1 MKRWEV
7 QEVKI
12 EEMIAK
18 NRADCSGCEACA
30 NICPKHCIEMKPD
43 KEGFYYPNINNNECV
58 KCGQCDATCP
68 VLNYKEPFISKLPTA
83 LAAINKDW
91 NIRRNSSSGG
101 AFTALAEIIL
111 NRGGIV
117 FGAAFN
123 EDWQVVHVAANS
135 IEELAKIRGSKYVQS
150 RIGSI
155 YRQVKAELET
165 ERQVLFS
172 GTPCQVAGLKSFL
185 KKDYDNLFLI
195 DIACHG
201 VTPPVLWQYYV
212 NYRGLGHAISHIEFR
227 GKNYGW
233 ENPLVKFI
241 FKDRGKYE
249 TTLNKDLFTQ
259 AFQLYLNL
267 RPACSSCHFKGLARF
282 SDITL
287 ADFWNVNNILP
298 EMYDNKGTSL
308 ILVHNEKGIN
318 LLNETGLSMEQA
330 NFKKTVEANPC
341 IIVSCPA
348 DPRRAEFFNDLARFN
363 PISVMDKYYSYNF
376 GKQGQ
381 QVFELINRNCLLKW
395 LEIERK
401 YDLLPKES
409 VLIVG
414 LKKFDD
420 TNRFIEQNIKNNLQM
435 DKGVYI
441 LNQVNGEEKFTVL
454 DLRYQGLAYNVDK
467 NDKALVNF
475 IQNVK
480 ITSIFIHNLAGF
492 DLQFIVNV
500 ILRTKLPFKFFIND
514 YFCVCPNSK
523 LDCSAKYC
531 SENMINPMC
540 RHHFNEAN
548 LPKVSI
554 KKWRSTF
561 NQFLSQAED
570 IYVSSLN
577 VANVMKKFYPHLKVK
592 IEN

>member
-1 MKRWEV
+1 M
-7 QEVKI
+7 KI
-12 EEMIAK
+12 EDMIAK

-43 KEGFYYPNINNNECV
+43 KEGFYYPNINKNECV

-68 VLNYKEPFISKLPTA
+68 VLNYKEPVISKLPTA

-91 NIRRNSSSGG
+91 DIRRNSSSGG
-101 AFTALAEIIL
+101 VFTALAEIIL

-123 EDWQVVHVAANS
+123 EDWQVVHIAAES
-135 IEELAKIRGSKYVQS
+135 VEELAKIRGSKYVQS

-155 YRQVKAELET
+155 YRQVKTELET
-165 ERQVLFS
+165 GRQVLFS
-172 GTPCQVAGLKSFL
+172 GTPCQVVGLRNFL
-185 KKDYDNLFLI
+185 KKDYDNLILI
-195 DIACHG
+195 DTACKG
-201 VTPPVLWQYYV
+201 VPSPVIWNHYI
-212 NYRGLGHAISHIEFR
+212 NYRGLGHKISHITFR
-227 GKNYGW
+227 DKQKGW
-233 ENPLVKFI
+233 ENFLFKII
-241 FKDRGKYE
+241 FNDRGMYSSE
-249 TTLNKDLFTQ
+249 INKDLYGQEFGL
-259 AFQLYLNL
+259 ALNL
-267 RPACSSCHFKGLARF
+267 RPSCHECPFKGLARF

-287 ADFWNVNNILP
+287 ADFWGVSNILP

-308 ILVHNEKGIN
+308 IFVHSEKGIN
-318 LLNETGLSMEQA
+318 LLNETELSMKQA
-330 NFKKTVEANPC
+330 NLKKAVEANPC

-381 QVFELINRNCLLKW
+381 QVFELINRNRLLTW

-409 VLIVG
+409 VLIIG
-414 LKKFDD
+414 LKNFDN
-420 TNRFIEQNIKNNLQM
+420 TNRFIEQNIKNNLQR

-441 LNQVNGEEKFTVL
+441 LNQVNDEKKFTIS

-467 NDKALVNF
+467 NDKALMNF

-480 ITSIFIHNLAGF
+480 ITSILIHNLADF
-492 DLQFIVNV
+492 DLQFIMNLV
-500 ILRTKLPFKFFIND
+500 LRIKLPFTFFIND

-531 SENMINPMC
+531 SENMTNPMC
-540 RHHFNEAN
+540 RHHFNEVKFPRVPVEN
-548 LPKVSI
+548 
-554 KKWRSTF
+554 WRSAF
-561 NQFLSQAED
+561 NQILSKAED
-570 IYVSSLN
+570 IYVPSLN
-577 VANVMKKFYPHLKVK
+577 VANVMKKFYPHLNIK